1 MSLGMADVPDAP
13 PDAGRILLSRARR
26 ECDPVMRVAVGWLAE
41 PLATMAGY
49 HLGWWDVN
57 GSGTGGW
64 SGRATRA
71 ALVVGAAAAC
81 GDASAAAPVAA
92 AVELMHNFSLVHD
105 DVMDRDVTRRGR
117 ATVWT
122 VWGETSAIML
132 GDALHVLCS
141 RVLAE
146 MLAPEVAMAAIA
158 TLESSFLGLRVGQVD
173 DGDFET
179 PKRVTVDGYL
189 RMAAGKTAGLM
200 GCACELGALTA
211 GADPLTVSAMREFGY
226 HLGLAFQI
234 LEDIV
239 GIWGDPSVTGK
250 PVGSD
255 LARRKKTLPVIAAL
269 ESGSSAALK
278 LAELYRSTE
287 PMTANDVAWA
297 SELIEAAG
305 GRKAARRHADE
316 LMDAAL
322 AALPDQLGSADLIG
336 LAQLVIG
343 RDR

>member
-13 PDAGRILLSRARR
+13 PDAGRILLARARR

-122 VWGETSAIML
+122 VWGETSAIMF

-146 MLAPEVAMAAIA
+146 MLAPEVAMTAIA

-211 GADPLTVSAMREFGY
+211 GADPLTVLAMR
-226 HLGLAFQI
+226 
-234 LEDIV
+234 
-239 GIWGDPSVTGK
+239 
-250 PVGSD
+250 
-255 LARRKKTLPVIAAL
+255 
-269 ESGSSAALK
+269 
-278 LAELYRSTE
+278 
-287 PMTANDVAWA
+287 
-297 SELIEAAG
+297 
-305 GRKAARRHADE
+305 
-316 LMDAAL
+316 
-322 AALPDQLGSADLIG
+322 
-336 LAQLVIG
+336 
-343 RDR
+343 

>member
-71 ALVVGAAAAC
+71 ALVVWAAAAC

-200 GCACELGALTA
+200 GCACEPG
-211 GADPLTVSAMREFGY
+211 GADRGCGSVDGIGDAGVRLPPGAGLSDPRRHRR
-226 HLGLAFQI
+226 HLGRSICHRQAGRQRSGPPQ
-234 LEDIV
+234 ENSAGDCGV
-239 GIWGDPSVTGK
+239 GVRLLGGAQTG
-250 PVGSD
+250 
-255 LARRKKTLPVIAAL
+255 
-269 ESGSSAALK
+269 
-278 LAELYRSTE
+278 
-287 PMTANDVAWA
+287 
-297 SELIEAAG
+297 
-305 GRKAARRHADE
+305 
-316 LMDAAL
+316 
-322 AALPDQLGSADLIG
+322 
-336 LAQLVIG
+336 
-343 RDR
+343 